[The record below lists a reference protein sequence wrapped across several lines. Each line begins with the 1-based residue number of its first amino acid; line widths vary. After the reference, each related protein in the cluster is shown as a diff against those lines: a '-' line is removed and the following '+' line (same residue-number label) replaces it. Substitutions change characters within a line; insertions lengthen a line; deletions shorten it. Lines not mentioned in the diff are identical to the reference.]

1 MRLPARPGWSHE
13 REIAS
18 AGFTCVA
25 GIDEVGRGSLAGPV
39 VAAAV
44 ILRPGTRL
52 SGVNDSKLLTPE
64 QREAL
69 LRPILRSARAWGFGA
84 AGADEIDGINILNAT
99 RLAMRRAVEA
109 LHVQPDHLLID
120 AVTLSGFPYSQTA
133 IIKGDRISVSIAAAS
148 VLAKVVRDRAMVYFD
163 RMYPGFGFAS
173 HKGYATSEH
182 LRAVALKGP
191 CPIHRLTFRGVLEEP
206 ARETGEFLGH

>member
-13 REIAS
+13 RQSAA

-44 ILRPGTRL
+44 ILRPNSRL
-52 SGVNDSKLLTPE
+52 PGVNDSKLLTAAR
-64 QREAL
+64 REEL
-69 LRPILRSARAWGFGA
+69 LRQILRSALAWGFGA
-84 AGADEIDGINILNAT
+84 AGAREIDDVNILNAT

-109 LHVQPDHLLID
+109 LHVRPDHLLID
-120 AVTLSGFPYSQTA
+120 AVTLSDVPVAQTA

-148 VLAKVVRDRAMVYFD
+148 IVAKVVRDRVMDYFD
-163 RMYPGFGFAS
+163 RIYPGFGFAS
-173 HKGYATSEH
+173 HKGYGTSEH
-182 LRAVALKGP
+182 MRAVAERGP
-191 CPIHRLTFRGVLEEP
+191 CPIHRL
-206 ARETGEFLGH
+206 